1 MTTRSTFAKSALA
14 ATAGLMALGSAAAA
28 PTFAAAQSYGG
39 AYYDPCSRAQTN
51 RGTVGALL
59 GGALGAA
66 VGSNAAASKNRTE
79 GALLGGALGAVAG
92 GVVGNRSAA
101 CGGPQYQ
108 QGYAA
113 PAPTYQ
119 QGYYN
124 NGYNNGYAGHYGG
137 NGYNSQYGGNGY
149 SPSADYGYAYGDRG
163 QRYRIAERPSADGCS
178 LAESP
183 IYLPDGG
190 VQNRFVRV
198 CRDSSGRYQVV
209 D

>member
-1 MTTRSTFAKSALA
+1 MSTRSTFAKGALA
-14 ATAGLMALGSAAAA
+14 ATAGLMALTSAAAV
-28 PTFAAAQSYGG
+28 PTFASAQSYGG
-39 AYYDPCSRAQTN
+39 GYYDPCSRAQTN

-66 VGSNAAASKNRTE
+66 VGSNVAAGKNRTE
-79 GALLGGALGAVAG
+79 GALLGGALGAVTG

-101 CGGPQYQ
+101 CGPQYNS
-108 QGYAA
+108 YSAPPPA
-113 PAPTYQ
+113 PAYQ

-124 NGYNNGYAGHYGG
+124 NGYNSGYNNGYDRYGA
-137 NGYNSQYGGNGY
+137 N
-149 SPSADYGYAYGDRG
+149 ADYGYAYGDSG
-163 QRYRIAERPSADGCS
+163 QRYRIAERPGSDGCS

-190 VQNRFVRV
+190 VQKRFVRV